1 MKNREL
7 EIGDKI
13 IVMPKYFDEWFER
26 RSSSS
31 RGDLVMM
38 LTYEYFE
45 DYLDDKFRDYYRKN
59 KEKCYRAILDG
70 YEVEKEPIKLY
81 TVDCGGGV
89 GLLRSHNNSV
99 FLCQVYAHSK
109 LKDRKLT
116 QEEIENSE
124 HSVLMAIAK
133 EVE

>member
-70 YEVEKEPIKLY
+70 YEVEKEQIS
-81 TVDCGGGV
+81 T
-89 GLLRSHNNSV
+89 
-99 FLCQVYAHSK
+99 
-109 LKDRKLT
+109 
-116 QEEIENSE
+116 
-124 HSVLMAIAK
+124 
-133 EVE
+133 